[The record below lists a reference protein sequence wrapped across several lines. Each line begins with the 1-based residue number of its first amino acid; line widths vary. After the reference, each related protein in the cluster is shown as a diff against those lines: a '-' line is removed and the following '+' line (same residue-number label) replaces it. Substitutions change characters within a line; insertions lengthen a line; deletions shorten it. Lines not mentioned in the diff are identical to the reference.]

1 MKINVNGVTREMTQD
16 EILEMDRMAAEMPK
30 PEPSA
35 EERLKTIEE
44 ELRAAKI
51 LLGLEV

>member
-1 MKINVNGVTREMTQD
+1 MKINVNGVTREMTPE
-16 EILEMDRMAAEMPK
+16 EIAEMGRMQ
-30 PEPSA
+30 EETTSLELTQ
-35 EERLKTIEE
+35 EERIAQLEE